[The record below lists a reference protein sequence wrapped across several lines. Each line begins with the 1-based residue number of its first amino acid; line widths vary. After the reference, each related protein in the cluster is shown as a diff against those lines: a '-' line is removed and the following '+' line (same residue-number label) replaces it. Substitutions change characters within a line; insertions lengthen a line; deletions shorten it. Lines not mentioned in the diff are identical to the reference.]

1 MGLRFSLLSLFN
13 KKETRVLMLGLDNSG
28 KTTILYALK
37 LNELIT
43 TIPTIGFNVE
53 SVKYKNL
60 LLKIWDIGG
69 QDKIRHLW
77 KHYYINTNALIY
89 VIDSSDEER
98 FYIAKEEF
106 YNIIN
111 EPELQNIHILIFA
124 NKTDILIDNKN
135 IVSHII
141 EFFELKKLQNKWLVQ
156 PTCAI
161 NKTGIYEGI
170 EWLYAQLNENK

>member
-1 MGLRFSLLSLFN
+1 MGLRFSLLNLFN

-89 VIDSSDEER
+89 VIDSSDTER

-111 EPELQNIHILIFA
+111 EPDLQNIHILICA
-124 NKTDILIDNKN
+124 NKTDIINENKN
-135 IVSHII
+135 VISYIVD
-141 EFFELKKLQNKWLVQ
+141 FFELEKLPNKWLVQ

-161 NKTGIYEGI
+161 NRTGIYEGI
-170 EWLYAQLNENK
+170 EWLYEQLNI